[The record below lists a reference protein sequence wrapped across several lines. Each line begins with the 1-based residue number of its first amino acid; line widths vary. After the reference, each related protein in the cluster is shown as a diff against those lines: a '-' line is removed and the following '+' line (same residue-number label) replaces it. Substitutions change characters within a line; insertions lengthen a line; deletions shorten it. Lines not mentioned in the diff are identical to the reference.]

1 MFKIGEFSQLGQIS
15 TRMLRHYD
23 KLGLLQPSSID
34 EWTGYRYY
42 TIDQLPRLHRIIA
55 LKDLGLSL
63 SQIADLLAAD
73 GDLPVAQL
81 RGMLTLKQAEVRR
94 EITEGQMRLQRI
106 EARLNQ
112 IEQAGQPS
120 PYEIVIKSVSPLPVA
135 SVTAV
140 VPHIE
145 EMDYYCESLTR
156 EIYKA
161 LRKAGIRPLQPEMI
175 LYHAAEYKETD
186 VDVEAAVAVLPRHVD
201 HQPLGDT
208 VRFRELPGHEL
219 AASLIYEGVL
229 RDIVPAVLELLGW
242 VAYQEHVPAG
252 PLREIHL
259 SGPLHSGDVEDEE
272 AVTEI
277 LLPIKPANMPGQRGP
292 L

>member
-1 MFKIGEFSQLGQIS
+1 
-15 TRMLRHYD
+15 MLRHYD
-23 KLGLLQPSSID
+23 KLGLLQPSFTD

-42 TIDQLPRLHRIIA
+42 TIDQLARLHRIIA

-63 SQIADLLAAD
+63 AQIAELLDAD

-81 RGMLTLKQAEVRR
+81 RGMLTLKQAEVQR
-94 EITEGQMRLQRI
+94 EVAEGQLRLQRI

-120 PYEIVIKSVSPLPVA
+120 PYEIVVKPVSPLPVA

-140 VPHIE
+140 VPHVE
-145 EMDYYCESLTR
+145 EMDFYCESLTR
-156 EIYKA
+156 EVYKA
-161 LRKAGIRPLQPEMI
+161 LRKAGIRPLQPELI
-175 LYHAAEYKETD
+175 LYHATEYKETD
-186 VDVEAAVAVLPRHVD
+186 LDVEAAVAVAPRHMD
-201 HQPLGDT
+201 HQALGEA

-219 AASLIYEGVL
+219 AASLIYEGAL
-229 RDIVPAVLELLGW
+229 RDVVPAVLELLGW

-259 SGPLHSGDVEDEE
+259 SGPLHVEGAVDEE
-272 AVTEI
+272 AVTEL
-277 LLPIKPANMPGQRGP
+277 LLPIKAAAGREGMG
-292 L
+292 

>member
-1 MFKIGEFSQLGQIS
+1 MFKIGDFSQLGQVS

-23 KLGLLQPSSID
+23 KLGLLQPSFTD

-42 TIDQLPRLHRIIA
+42 TIDQLARLHRIIA

-63 SQIADLLAAD
+63 AQIAELLDAD

-94 EITEGQMRLQRI
+94 ELAEGQMRLQRI
-106 EARLNQ
+106 EARLDQ

-120 PYEIVIKSVSPLPVA
+120 PHEIVVKPVSPLPVA
-135 SVTAV
+135 SVSAV
-140 VPHIE
+140 VPHVE

-156 EIYKA
+156 EVYKA
-161 LRKAGIRPLQPEMI
+161 LRKAGIRPLQPELI
-175 LYHAAEYKETD
+175 LYHATEYKETD
-186 VDVEAAVAVLPRHVD
+186 LDVEAAVAVVPRHVD

-219 AASLIYEGVL
+219 AASLIYEGAL
-229 RDIVPAVLELLGW
+229 RDVVPAVLELLGW

-259 SGPLHSGDVEDEE
+259 SGPLHTGEVVDEE
-272 AVTEI
+272 AVTEL
-277 LLPIKPANMPGQRGP
+277 LLPIKAASGREGP
-292 L
+292 E